1 MMRKTV
7 KTALLFSSAALIV
20 ACGGNN
26 KKSENAMTDKNAD
39 KGLSLAEMDTTVRPQ
54 DDFYNY
60 VNGTWAKTAK
70 IPADKPTWGSFHI
83 LREKTDENCLLILDN
98 LLKENF
104 AQGTEGQKIKDLYES
119 FIDWKKR
126 DAEGLKP
133 IEGLLT
139 KIDNI
144 KTLAD
149 LQKYLEE
156 VTPEG
161 ENPICAWG
169 VYADM
174 KDSNM
179 NTVYLGNFSIGM
191 GRDYYQKDNKENTEA
206 LQKYQDYVMAIFK
219 VLKDDKA
226 AEKAKQMVNF
236 ERSVAKL
243 MLTNE
248 EDRNPNLS
256 YNPQTMAELSKLVKN
271 INLPQL
277 LKNVGVNTD
286 KVVVSEIRLYK
297 QYDKFINEKNLPL
310 IKDYLKYQLVADNAS
325 NLTKE
330 LDELSFNFYSKELQG
345 QQEQRPMNKRALSVI
360 NGILGEAF
368 GKLYVEKY
376 FPPKAKEEMVTL
388 VDYLKKSF
396 AQHIKDVTWMSDAT
410 KEKALAKLNKFTVK
424 VGYPDKWE
432 DYSKLT
438 IEPAAKS
445 VYYTNLQRV
454 NEWAYQKSL
463 EKVGKPVDKTKW
475 GMSPQTVNAYYNPLY
490 NEIVFPAAIL
500 QPPFFNFEAD
510 PAVNFGGIGAVIG
523 HEMTHG
529 FDDSGAEFDGDG
541 NLQNWWTPEDKKNF
555 ENATKALA
563 KQYDQ
568 YEPVKGVFVNGTF
581 TSGEN
586 IADLG
591 GVNIAFDAL
600 QMYLKD
606 KGNVDKISNFTQDQR
621 FFISWGTVWRTL
633 STDKYLTNQVKTD
646 PHSPGYFRSFGP
658 LVNVD
663 AWYKAFDVKEGD
675 KLYKKPEERIKIW

>member
-396 AQHIKDVTWMSDAT
+396 AQHIKDVTWMSEAT

-438 IEPAAKS
+438 IEPAAKT
-445 VYYTNLQRV
+445 VYFANLQRV
-454 NEWAYQKSL
+454 SEWAYQKSL

-541 NLQNWWTPEDKKNF
+541 NLKNWWTPEDKKNF

-606 KGNVDKISNFTQDQR
+606 KGNVGKISNFTQEQR

-675 KLYKKPEERIKIW
+675 KLYKKPEDRIKIW

>member
-133 IEGLLT
+133 IEGLLA

-206 LQKYQDYVMAIFK
+206 LQKYQDYVKAIFK

-226 AEKAKQMVNF
+226 AEKAKQMVDF

-438 IEPAAKS
+438 IEPAAKT
-445 VYYTNLQRV
+445 VYFANLQRV
-454 NEWAYQKSL
+454 SEWAYQKSL

-541 NLQNWWTPEDKKNF
+541 NLKNWWTPEDKKNF

-606 KGNVDKISNFTQDQR
+606 KGNVGKISNFTQEQR

-675 KLYKKPEERIKIW
+675 KLYKKPEDRIKIW